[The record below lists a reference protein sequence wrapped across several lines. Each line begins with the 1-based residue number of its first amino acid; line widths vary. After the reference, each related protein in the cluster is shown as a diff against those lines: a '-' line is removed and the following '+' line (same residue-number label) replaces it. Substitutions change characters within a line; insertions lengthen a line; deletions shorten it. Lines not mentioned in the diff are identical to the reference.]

1 MIFTD
6 FYIQS
11 RVHLSQILRQIN
23 IHIHS
28 DFRIQA
34 NIHARAAVHILAYV
48 RRQVNNYFQANVL

>member
-11 RVHLSQILRQIN
+11 RVHLSQLLRQIN

-28 DFRIQA
+28 DIRIQA
-34 NIHARAAVHILAYV
+34 NIYARAAVHILAYV
-48 RRQVNNYFQANVL
+48 RLHVNNHFQANVL